1 MPMPFRARPLAL
13 TAVSAAVSALTACA
27 PAARGPAAP
36 RPEPAPA
43 KSTGPG
49 APPAA
54 PRAGRDTANPAP
66 DWHLLD
72 PAADSVPGTGAAR
85 ALRELLATRRPQREV
100 TVAIIDGG
108 LDTAHAALR
117 AALWSNPRETPN
129 GRDDD
134 NDGLVDDTRGWNY
147 LGYPNGAS
155 IEHERLELTR
165 LVARC
170 RAAGGAP
177 TPPPERVPGVG
188 ATCITLE
195 ARFDSARTANN
206 AQIAQAA
213 DIATALDST
222 TAALARALG
231 VPRDSV
237 TPARVRASA
246 AGPRRA
252 RDLYLRL
259 ADAGLANPADL
270 RDTRKSLEDLARY
283 GFNLAY
289 DPRPPVA
296 DAPAAGRRYGNAD
309 ATGPDPMHGTHVA
322 GIVGARPA
330 PNGIALRADSGAR
343 GVAPAGAV
351 RLMSVRATPDG
362 DERDKDVANAIRYA
376 VDHGALVINM
386 SFGKSYSPEKAAV
399 DSAVRYAESRGVLMV
414 HAAGNDGSD
423 NDRTPNFPTPF
434 YLGATPNGSSGP
446 GGRATT
452 WLEVG
457 ASTFRRDRL
466 AARFSNYGRA
476 SVDLFAPGQDIY
488 STLPGGKYGRESG
501 TSMAAPTVSGVA
513 ALLLAYFPRL
523 TGPDVR
529 RILLATAT
537 RYPGLVVERPG
548 DEVRVPFA
556 GLSASGGVVNAYA
569 AVRQALAEEA
579 GRPTAATP

>member
-1 MPMPFRARPLAL
+1 MSFRARPLAL
-13 TAVSAAVSALTACA
+13 AAFSAAVSALAACT

-54 PRAGRDTANPAP
+54 PRAGRDPANPAP

-72 PAADSVPGTGAAR
+72 PATDSVPGTGAAR

-100 TVAIIDGG
+100 VVAIIDGG
-108 LDTAHAALR
+108 VDTAHAALR

-134 NDGLVDDTRGWNY
+134 GDGLTDDVRGWNY

-170 RAAGGAP
+170 RAANGAP

-195 ARFDSARTANN
+195 ARYDSARTANN

-213 DIATALDST
+213 DIGTALDST
-222 TAALARALG
+222 TAVLARALR

-237 TPARVRASA
+237 TAARVRATA

-259 ADAGLANPADL
+259 ADAGLTPREV
-270 RDTRKSLEDLARY
+270 RDTRTALEDLARY

-289 DPRPPVA
+289 DPRPPVG
-296 DAPAAGRRYGNAD
+296 DVPAAGRRYGNAD

-330 PNGIALRADSGAR
+330 VPNGTAARADSGAR
-343 GVAPAGAV
+343 GVAPAGAA

-376 VDHGALVINM
+376 VDHGALVVNM
-386 SFGKSYSPEKAAV
+386 SFGKAYSPEKAVV
-399 DSAVRYAESRGVLMV
+399 DSAVRYAESRGVLLV

-423 NDRTPNFPTPF
+423 TDHTPNFPTPA
-434 YLGATPNGSSGP
+434 YLGGPHGS
-446 GGRATT
+446 GGRATN

-466 AARFSNYGRA
+466 AARFSNYGRT
-476 SVDLFAPGQDIY
+476 SVDLFAPGQDIL
-488 STLPGGKYGRESG
+488 STVPGNRYERESG
-501 TSMAAPTVSGVA
+501 TSMAAPVVSGVA
-513 ALLLAYFPRL
+513 ALLLSYFPRL
-523 TGPDVR
+523 TPLDVR

-548 DEVRVPFA
+548 DEARVPFA
-556 GLSASGGVVNAYA
+556 TLSASGGVVNAYA
-569 AVRQALAEEA
+569 AVRAALAEEA
-579 GRPTAATP
+579 GRPATP

>member
-1 MPMPFRARPLAL
+1 MPTPFRARPLAL
-13 TAVSAAVSALTACA
+13 AAFSAAALALAACA

-36 RPEPAPA
+36 APVPAP
-43 KSTGPG
+43 TT
-49 APPAA
+49 APAPRPAA
-54 PRAGRDTANPAP
+54 RDTVNPAP

-72 PAADSVPGTGAAR
+72 PATDHVPGTGAAR
-85 ALRELLATRRPQREV
+85 ALRELLANRRPQREV
-100 TVAIIDGG
+100 VVAIVDGG

-134 NDGLVDDTRGWNY
+134 GDGLVDDTRGWNY

-155 IEHERLELTR
+155 IAHERLELTR

-177 TPPPERVPGVG
+177 VPPPERVPGVD
-188 ATCITLE
+188 ATCVTLE
-195 ARFDSARTANN
+195 ARYDSARTAND

-213 DIATALDST
+213 DIGTALDST
-222 TAALARALG
+222 TAVLARALH

-237 TPARVRASA
+237 TPARVRATS

-259 ADAGLANPADL
+259 ADAGLTPREV
-270 RDTRKSLEDLARY
+270 RDTRTALENLARY

-289 DPRPPVA
+289 NPRPPVG
-296 DAPAAGRRYGNAD
+296 DVPAAGRRYGNAD
-309 ATGPDPMHGTHVA
+309 VDGPDPMHGTHVA

-330 PNGIALRADSGAR
+330 VPNGTAARADSGAR

-376 VDHGALVINM
+376 VDHGALVVNM
-386 SFGKSYSPEKAAV
+386 SFGKAYSPGKAQV
-399 DSAVRYAESRGVLMV
+399 DSAARYAEAHGVLLV

-423 NDRTPNFPTPF
+423 NDRTPNYPTPA
-434 YLGATPNGSSGP
+434 YLGPPNGA

-466 AARFSNYGRA
+466 AARFSNYGRT
-476 SVDLFAPGQDIY
+476 SVDLFAPGQDIL
-488 STLPGGKYGRESG
+488 STLPGGRYGRESG

-523 TGPDVR
+523 TAVDVR

-537 RYPGLVVERPG
+537 RYPGLTVERPG
-548 DEVRVPFA
+548 DGVRVPFA
-556 GLSASGGVVNAYA
+556 ELSASGGVINAYA
-569 AVRQALAEEA
+569 AVRAALAEEA
-579 GRPTAATP
+579 GRPATTMP